1 MVYGKCN
8 FLWSNKKIKKKTF
21 VILIIIYIVLEVLI
35 IINLPRIPLVK
46 SSKDVKKKYGLEV
59 NDPAYNIW
67 YNAFGF
73 PIFIHPKKAH
83 EHFEVDYKEAVKFI
97 EDKGV
102 KLFDYSY
109 NTLDTYYRLAW
120 QMNFH
125 DKTLP
130 SEYRWIEKKAG
141 SVPLYAQVCLNS
153 MWEYVAEAPMLSEI
167 IVFVSIVIGI
177 NCVFV
182 VIFVKC
188 YKEFVVK

>member
-46 SSKDVKKKYGLEV
+46 CSKDVKKKYSLEI
-59 NDPAYNIW
+59 NDSAYNIW

-102 KLFDYSY
+102 KPFEYSY
-109 NTLDTYYRLAW
+109 NTLDTYYRLGW

-153 MWEYVAEAPMLSEI
+153 MWDYVAEAPMLSEI

>member
-1 MVYGKCN
+1 MVYVKCN

-46 SSKDVKKKYGLEV
+46 CSKDVKKKYGLEV

-141 SVPLYAQVCLNS
+141 SIPLYAQVCLNS

>member
-46 SSKDVKKKYGLEV
+46 CSKDVKKKYGLEV

-73 PIFIHPKKAH
+73 PIFIHPQKAH

-102 KLFDYSY
+102 KPFDYNY

-130 SEYRWIEKKAG
+130 SEYRWIEKKAE
-141 SVPLYAQVCLNS
+141 SVPLYAQVCQNS

-177 NCVFV
+177 NCVFA

>member
-46 SSKDVKKKYGLEV
+46 CSKDVKKKYSLEV

-67 YNAFGF
+67 YNVFGF
-73 PIFIHPKKAH
+73 PIFIYPPKAH

-97 EDKGV
+97 EDKGI
-102 KLFDYSY
+102 KPFDYSY
-109 NTLDTYYRLAW
+109 NTLDTYYRLGW

-153 MWEYVAEAPMLSEI
+153 MWDYVAETPMLSEI

-177 NCVFV
+177 NCVFA

>member
-59 NDPAYNIW
+59 NDLAYNIW

>member
-8 FLWSNKKIKKKTF
+8 FLWSDKKIKKKTF

-46 SSKDVKKKYGLEV
+46 CSKDVKKIYGLEV

-102 KLFDYSY
+102 KPFDYSY

-130 SEYRWIEKKAG
+130 SEYRWIEKKAE
-141 SVPLYAQVCLNS
+141 SVPLYALVCLSS
-153 MWEYVAEAPMLSEI
+153 MWDYVAESPMLSEI

>member
-46 SSKDVKKKYGLEV
+46 CSKDVKKKYGLEV

-83 EHFEVDYKEAVKFI
+83 EHFVVDYKEAVKFI

-102 KLFDYSY
+102 KPFDYSY

-130 SEYRWIEKKAG
+130 SEYRWIEKKAE
-141 SVPLYAQVCLNS
+141 SVPLYALVCLSS
-153 MWEYVAEAPMLSEI
+153 MWDYVAEAPMLSDI